1 MVLPILYILVK
12 GLGCQVC
19 ELRMSWIHVSCKL
32 QWAVNW
38 CPDISI
44 WAALVSWDSIIVFP
58 IELCR
63 AASVKTIELGPYEL
77 LSYLYYK
84 KNKPHFIILQN
95 VNFVNRVLQAGIKK
109 EDNCLPTYHYSIM
122 PRQNIRSPMW
132 AVNYL
137 DKLMAGLEI
146 IRGAALLLHLLKET
160 ILE

>member
-12 GLGCQVC
+12 RLGCQVC
-19 ELRMSWIHVSCKL
+19 ELRMRWIHVSCKL

-44 WAALVSWDSIIVFP
+44 WAALVSWDSIIAFTL
-58 IELCR
+58 ELRR
-63 AASVKTIELGPYEL
+63 AASVKTIEPGPYEL

-122 PRQNIRSPMW
+122 PRQNIRFLIW

-137 DKLMAGLEI
+137 DKSMLGLK
-146 IRGAALLLHLLKET
+146 LLEELRYFST
-160 ILE
+160 Y